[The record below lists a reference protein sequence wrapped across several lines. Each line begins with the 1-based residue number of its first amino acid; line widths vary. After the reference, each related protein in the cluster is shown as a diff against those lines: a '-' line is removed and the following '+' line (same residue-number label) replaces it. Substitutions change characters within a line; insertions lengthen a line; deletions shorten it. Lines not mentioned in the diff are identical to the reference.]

1 MSYSA
6 RSLAFPQPPDSYMG
20 GRTCI
25 MIWPWPFYQPPYIY
39 KLQKGYSSC
48 VNTHEEYPFCTL
60 IIAYG
65 VLPEQGHYHD
75 SEATVHLRS
84 TSRSICLH
92 RRISDIYAVWRHSC
106 PIRTLPERSG
116 VGRTGQPRRGRS
128 FIIKATLIWV
138 ACMCIQRPPAPSW
151 AWEPSVPP
159 TRSAAQTPAACE
171 ASHAF
176 SASD

>member
-1 MSYSA
+1 MSIHT
-6 RSLAFPQPPDSYMG
+6 RN
-20 GRTCI
+20 I
-25 MIWPWPFYQPPYIY
+25 PFR
-39 KLQKGYSSC
+39 
-48 VNTHEEYPFCTL
+48 TL

-92 RRISDIYAVWRHSC
+92 RRISNIYAVWRHSC

-138 ACMCIQRPPAPSW
+138 ACMILMTFPVPVSQLQTTAPSQTTDRTLFPGYDRYTGLPRRRRFGRRRGVHPGSYPPAESRPH
-151 AWEPSVPP
+151 PFFPV
-159 TRSAAQTPAACE
+159 
-171 ASHAF
+171 H
-176 SASD
+176 